1 MAPKE
6 RFPKRASMTR
16 KETER
21 ELDARI
27 DLFRQR
33 LKDSDDLK
41 VKDDVFDTRTFMN
54 LYALAKKG
62 VIDALGGS
70 VSTGKEANIFSALKD
85 GSYRAVKIYR
95 ISTSDFKAMEGYILG
110 DPRFGNIKGTR
121 RAVISAWTRK
131 EYRNLLRAEEAGIAV
146 PHPYAIRENI
156 MVMDF
161 IGRDGSP
168 APMLKDVEL
177 SLLEAE
183 QVFQKIG
190 DFISILYKRAQLI
203 HADLSEFNILYHEGP
218 VVIDMGQSVTL
229 DHPHAD
235 KFLARDV
242 TNISRF
248 FRKRYGIGSEDDIW
262 NKIKDQD

>member
-1 MAPKE
+1 
-6 RFPKRASMTR
+6 MTR

-21 ELDARI
+21 EIDARI
-27 DLFRQR
+27 DLFRRR

-54 LYALAKKG
+54 LYTLAKKG
-62 VIDALGGS
+62 ALDALGGS

-85 GSYRAVKIYR
+85 GTYRAVKIYR
-95 ISTSDFKAMEGYILG
+95 ISTSDFKAMDGYILG

-131 EYRNLLRAEEAGIAV
+131 EYRNLLRAEEAGIPV
-146 PHPYAIRENI
+146 PHPYAILENI

-168 APMLKDVEL
+168 APLLKDVQL
-177 SLLEAE
+177 SPQEAE
-183 QVFQKIG
+183 LVFQKTA
-190 DFISILYKRAQLI
+190 DYMAILYKKAQLV

-229 DHPHAD
+229 DHPLAE

-242 TNISRF
+242 TNVARF

-262 NKIKDQD
+262 KKIKSQD